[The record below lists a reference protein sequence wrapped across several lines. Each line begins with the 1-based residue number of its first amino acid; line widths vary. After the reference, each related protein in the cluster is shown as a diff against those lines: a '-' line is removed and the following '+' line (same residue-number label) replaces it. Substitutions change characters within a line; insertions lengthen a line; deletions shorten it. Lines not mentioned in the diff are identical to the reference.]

1 MANTLTILIVEDD
14 AFLLSMYTEKF
25 RAEGFEVIT
34 ASNGTEAVRVAAE
47 EEPDI
52 ILLDIMLPQA
62 DGFAVLEQLKKD
74 KKTNDIPVLLLTNLS
89 QKEDIARGQQLGAVD
104 FLIKAHFMPNE
115 VVRRVQRVLTSGQ

>member
-25 RAEGFEVIT
+25 RAEGFEVVT
-34 ASNGTEAVRVAAE
+34 ASNGTEAIKVATE
-47 EEPDI
+47 SEPDI
-52 ILLDIMLPQA
+52 ILLDVMLPQA
-62 DGFAVLEQLKKD
+62 DGFTVLEQLKNSKQ
-74 KKTNDIPVLLLTNLS
+74 TNDIPVLLLTNLS

-115 VVRRVQRVLTSGQ
+115 VVRRVQSVLTNTK